1 MLQKTRKY
9 ILFILSSCLLLLCS
23 SQLLFAQFPDPP
35 NPPRL
40 VNDLAGVLNK
50 SESRNLEQQLL
61 QLNNQTSNELTI
73 VSVKNL
79 HGYDAN
85 QYASE
90 LGDLWGVGKAKTQNG
105 VLVLISI
112 EDRKMA
118 IAVGRGLEGA
128 ITDLRAGR
136 IIREVMA
143 PAFQQGDYY
152 GGLSRASTI
161 LGEMMTGEYN
171 EQINESDNKSHAA
184 PLIIFVLLFLV
195 LIFIFAGKGG
205 GGGQNNHGN
214 GPHNRNPNNP
224 SGDILTGILL
234 GSLLGGGRGRGGFGG
249 GFGGGSGGFGGF
261 GGGGFGGGGAS
272 GSW

>member
-1 MLQKTRKY
+1 M
-9 ILFILSSCLLLLCS
+9 LLLCS
-23 SQLLFAQFPDPP
+23 TQLLFAQFPDPP

-50 SESRNLEQQLL
+50 SENRNLEQQLL

-79 HGYDAN
+79 QGYDAN

-90 LGDLWGVGKAKTQNG
+90 LGDRWGVGKAKTQNG
-105 VLVLISI
+105 VLILISI
-112 EDRKMA
+112 EDKKMA

-136 IIREVMA
+136 IIREIMV
-143 PAFQQGDYY
+143 PAFKQGDYY
-152 GGLSRASTI
+152 GGLSSASTV

-171 EQINESDNKSHAA
+171 EQINGEENKSHAA
-184 PLIIFVLLFLV
+184 PLIIFVLLFLA

-205 GGGQNNHGN
+205 GGDQNNHGK
-214 GPHNRNPNNP
+214 GPHSRNPNNP

-249 GFGGGSGGFGGF
+249 GFGGGGFGGGSGGFGGF